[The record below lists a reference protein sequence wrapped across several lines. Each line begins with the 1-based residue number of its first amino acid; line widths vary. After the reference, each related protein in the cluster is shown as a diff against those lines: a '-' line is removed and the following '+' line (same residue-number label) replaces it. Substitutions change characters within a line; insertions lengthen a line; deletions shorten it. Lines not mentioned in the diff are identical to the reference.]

1 MPQPQCSA
9 ISLVGPSPHAR
20 GEPPEAACLRT
31 WQLPQWAWP
40 WQRGIRYKSC
50 ACWQLGSSPVLV
62 APCGAGRVGPGG
74 PHGASSL
81 PCLQALG
88 KALHTALLAGSESF
102 CLCVVRVVTVTKPP
116 ATWPSV
122 WPGWRLRH
130 PWPRQGSLK
139 CVEAAVGVGWAQ
151 MEGVPTPRPSPQFK
165 AHALTPGLPAPQQLT
180 GPSEPTAQPEAIRG
194 PPSLLTLGHHIG
206 GHTAEA
212 DAICLQHTPNLVLLS
227 RTSESEAPTPPAP
240 LLFPSHSLQCLT
252 LPLPHPLTLPKAW
265 TPRPP
270 L

>member
-9 ISLVGPSPHAR
+9 VSLAGPSPDAQ

-40 WQRGIRYKSC
+40 RQRGIRYKSC
-50 ACWQLGSSPVLV
+50 LCWQLGSSPVLV

-81 PCLQALG
+81 PRLQALG

-122 WPGWRLRH
+122 WPGWWLRH

-139 CVEAAVGVGWAQ
+139 CVEAAVGWGGHKWR
-151 MEGVPTPRPSPQFK
+151 GSPPPRPSPQFE

-180 GPSEPTAQPEAIRG
+180 GPSEPTQPSRK
-194 PPSLLTLGHHIG
+194 PSEVPQACSHWGHHIG
-206 GHTAEA
+206 GHTAET
-212 DAICLQHTPNLVLLS
+212 DAICLQHTPDLVLSS
-227 RTSESEAPTPPAP
+227 RTSESEAPTPPAA

-252 LPLPHPLTLPKAW
+252 
-265 TPRPP
+265 PRPP
-270 L
+270 HPA